1 MRQTLVIA
9 VALAGAVAGAQTPPP
24 APRPPDTPF
33 RDESLRYSINWP
45 SGLSLGEAQMQ
56 ASGTGERWSF
66 AFSLDAAVP
75 GFAVSDSYQAVA
87 AGDFCSVELLKEA
100 THGRRKTS
108 ERTKFEAQEG
118 RATREST
125 GGGGKSELSV
135 PACSRDGLTFFYYLR
150 RELSQGRLPGPQ
162 TVYFGAPYQVRLEY
176 GGPQAIRVNDRPM
189 DAERVTVSYKGPAS
203 QGAFELYLSRDAA
216 RTPVMVRVPL
226 AVGAFSMEL
235 VR

>member
-1 MRQTLVIA
+1 
-9 VALAGAVAGAQTPPP
+9 
-24 APRPPDTPF
+24 
-33 RDESLRYSINWP
+33 
-45 SGLSLGEAQMQ
+45 
-56 ASGTGERWSF
+56 
-66 AFSLDAAVP
+66 
-75 GFAVSDSYQAVA
+75 VA

-100 THGRRKTS
+100 AHGRRKTS

-118 RATREST
+118 RATRETT

-135 PACSRDGLTFFYYLR
+135 PACARDGLTFLYYLR

-176 GGPQAIRVNDRPM
+176 GGPQTIRVNDRPM
-189 DAERVTVSYKGPAS
+189 DAERVTVSYKGPSS

-226 AVGAFSMEL
+226 AAGAFSMEL